1 MIFAEQKIELAQKL
15 LQSTDRKL
23 IKKVQALMDEYEG
36 DTWWDN
42 LPEEVKNSIKVSEEE
57 FAKGEYAA
65 HDVVM
70 KKYQKWLKK

>member
-1 MIFAEQKIELAQKL
+1 MTFAEQKIELAQKL

>member
-1 MIFAEQKIELAQKL
+1 MTFAEQKIELAQKL

-42 LPEEVKNSIKVSEEE
+42 LPEEVKNAIKVSEEE

-70 KKYQKWLKK
+70 KKYQ